1 MTLIFSLFLKSP
13 SHGRLEPSFV
23 ICPAQTGCLAPS
35 LLTAWHSLTI
45 AWSHWNC
52 PSPASPREF
61 GTVDTPSYATMG
73 TWFRTLS
80 SEEDYFCLVPFTSF
94 LSPWTPLLR
103 HVVHCPTLH
112 AGAASPTVPP
122 GAAQYDGK
130 CKSGVP
136 CDLELTQSLVF
147 EFLQWCK
154 VCVSNCFVSR
164 SNYYQEPWVLA
175 FSGLSLENLVCGA
188 AFYPWIKTSAAASP
202 LFRGEQLEYI
212 SVTKTYSSCWL
223 CGHVSDWLDSVSHSV
238 MIWNKEWFPLW
249 HSGNESN

>member
-1 MTLIFSLFLKSP
+1 MSFKSASKEGYFTNKSWGQMTLIFSLFLKSP

-23 ICPAQTGCLAPS
+23 ICPAQMGCLAPS

-136 CDLELTQSLVF
+136 CDLELTQSQYLSFCSDARFVLVIALCRGQIIIKNL
-147 EFLQWCK
+147 ECWLFL
-154 VCVSNCFVSR
+154 V
-164 SNYYQEPWVLA
+164 WVLK
-175 FSGLSLENLVCGA
+175 
-188 AFYPWIKTSAAASP
+188 I
-202 LFRGEQLEYI
+202 
-212 SVTKTYSSCWL
+212 
-223 CGHVSDWLDSVSHSV
+223 
-238 MIWNKEWFPLW
+238 
-249 HSGNESN
+249 